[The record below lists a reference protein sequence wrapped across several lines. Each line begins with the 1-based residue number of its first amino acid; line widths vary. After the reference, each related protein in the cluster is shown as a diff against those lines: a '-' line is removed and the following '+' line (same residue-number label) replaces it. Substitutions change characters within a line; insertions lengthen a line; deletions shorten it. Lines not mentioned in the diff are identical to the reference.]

1 MKLKPKYKVGDKVK
15 IKSLKWYEANK
26 DPLSGTIYI
35 PCHFTQS
42 MSKCCGK
49 IFTIKSVGFHPIE
62 ELYIYNLKEIH
73 YNWSEQMFE
82 PSTRMAKI

>member
-1 MKLKPKYKVGDKVK
+1 MKSKYKVGDKVK

-26 DPLSGTIYI
+26 DPFSETVYV
-35 PCHFTQS
+35 PCHFTKN
-42 MSKCCGK
+42 MAECCGK
-49 IFTIKSVGFHPIE
+49 IFTIKFVEFHHTE
-62 ELYIYNLKEIH
+62 EFYIYHLKENH

>member
-1 MKLKPKYKVGDKVK
+1 MKPKYKVGDKVK

-42 MSKCCGK
+42 MSECCGK
-49 IFTIKSVGFHPIE
+49 IFTIKSVGKSVDFLPE
-62 ELYIYNLKEIH
+62 FYIYHLKEIH
-73 YNWSEQMFE
+73 YNWTEQMFE